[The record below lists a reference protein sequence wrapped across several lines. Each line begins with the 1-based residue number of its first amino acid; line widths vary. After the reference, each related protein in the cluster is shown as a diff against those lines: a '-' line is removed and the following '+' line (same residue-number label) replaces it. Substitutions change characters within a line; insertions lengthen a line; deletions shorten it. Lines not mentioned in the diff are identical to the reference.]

1 MASAAATL
9 VDFRSGNLPPICV
22 KSGVET
28 ETFMRVGI
36 TSAPGWTWILI
47 LFGIL
52 PFLIV
57 RYLFTKSVAG
67 RVPVTGE
74 TERRVRTVQVVLLGL
89 FFAGVALIVIGFV
102 AGPVSALGGGLLAVA
117 SLVVLEG
124 ARASWWISGRV
135 TGDDV
140 WLHGVH
146 ANFARALGAQYHDRP
161 DEAPAP
167 PK

>member
-1 MASAAATL
+1 MASASATL
-9 VDFRSGNLPPICV
+9 ADFGAGNLPAICV

-28 ETFMRVGI
+28 RSFTRVRI

-57 RYLFTKSVAG
+57 RYLFTKSAAG
-67 RVPVTGE
+67 RVPVSPETG
-74 TERRVRTVQVVLLGL
+74 RRVRTIQWVLLAAVL
-89 FFAGVALIVIGFV
+89 AGIALIVVGLFGGTLVATAGFV
-102 AGPVSALGGGLLAVA
+102 LAVVA
-117 SLVVLEG
+117 LVILEG
-124 ARASWWISGRV
+124 ARGTWWISGRA
-135 TGDDV
+135 TGNEV
-140 WLHGVH
+140 WLYGVH
-146 ANFARALGAQYHDRP
+146 PNFARALGAQYHDRP